1 MRIRKA
7 VFLDRDGTI
16 VVHEPYLSSPDQLK
30 LLPNVAQGIRLFR
43 ECGYLI
49 IIVTNQ
55 SGVARGFFD
64 EERLTLIHQKLITT
78 LEDEGAMIDDLY
90 YCPHH
95 MEGTIDRYKVD
106 CNCRK
111 PKPGMLLDAARQHH
125 IDLTQSLM
133 IGDSE
138 TDMLAGKNAGC
149 ECVLIRNNRMDE
161 RTTAPMIGTDYIV
174 KDLLEAA
181 NYIISKMSK

>member
-1 MRIRKA
+1 MKKRKA

-16 VVHEPYLSSPDQLK
+16 VVHEHYLSSPDQLK
-30 LLPNVAQGIRLFR
+30 LLPNATQGIRRFK
-43 ECGYLI
+43 EYGYLI
-49 IIVTNQ
+49 IVVTNQ

-64 EERLTLIHQKLITT
+64 EERLMHIHKRLMDM
-78 LEDEGAMIDDLY
+78 LEEEGAMIDGLY

-95 MEGTIDRYKVD
+95 IEGIVESYKVD
-106 CNCRK
+106 CDCRK
-111 PKPGMLLDAARQHH
+111 PKPGMLLDAARKHH
-125 IDLTQSLM
+125 IDLTHSLM

-149 ECVLIRNNRMDE
+149 KCVLIKNNRIDE
-161 RTTAPMIGTDYIV
+161 ISIAPMMGTDYIV

-181 NYIISKMSK
+181 KLFSIKNV

>member
-1 MRIRKA
+1 MKKKKA

-16 VVHEPYLSSPDQLK
+16 VAHEPYLSSPDQLK
-30 LLPNVAQGIRLFR
+30 LLPNAVQGIRLFR
-43 ECGYLI
+43 EYGYLI

-64 EERLTLIHQKLITT
+64 EERLMLIHKRLMDM
-78 LEDEGAMIDDLY
+78 LEEEGVVIDGIY

-95 MEGTIDRYKVD
+95 TEGIIEQYKINCD
-106 CNCRK
+106 CRK
-111 PKPGMLLDAARQHH
+111 PSPGMLLDAARKYH

-138 TDMLAGKNAGC
+138 ADMLAGRNAGC
-149 ECVLIRNNRMDE
+149 KCVLIRNSHIDE
-161 RTTAPMIGTDYIV
+161 TSTATMIGTDYMV

-181 NYIISKMSK
+181 KLISIKNV

>member
-1 MRIRKA
+1 MKKRKA

-30 LLPNVAQGIRLFR
+30 LLPNTSHGIRLFK
-43 ECGYLI
+43 EHGYLI
-49 IIVTNQ
+49 IVITNQ
-55 SGVARGFFD
+55 SGIARGFFD
-64 EERLTLIHQKLITT
+64 EKRLTLIHRKLTGM
-78 LEDEGAMIDDLY
+78 LGNEGVVIDDLY

-95 MEGTIDRYKVD
+95 TEGIIEHYKVD
-106 CNCRK
+106 CDCRK
-111 PKPGMLLDAARQHH
+111 PKPGMILDAARKYH

-149 ECVLIRNNRMDE
+149 RCVLIKNDCNN
-161 RTTAPMIGTDYIV
+161 ASTDMVIRIDYVV

-181 NYIISKMSK
+181 RIFTQ